1 MCLLLALS
9 YAKINDVVRDKYGLK
24 YILLAKLAN
33 VFTRLFILTVSQMA
47 TFQVAASQ
55 IAPSWMAAS
64 QMAAFWIVAA

>member
-24 YILLAKLAN
+24 YILLAKLA
-33 VFTRLFILTVSQMA
+33 RLFILTVSQMA

-64 QMAAFWIVAA
+64 QMAAF